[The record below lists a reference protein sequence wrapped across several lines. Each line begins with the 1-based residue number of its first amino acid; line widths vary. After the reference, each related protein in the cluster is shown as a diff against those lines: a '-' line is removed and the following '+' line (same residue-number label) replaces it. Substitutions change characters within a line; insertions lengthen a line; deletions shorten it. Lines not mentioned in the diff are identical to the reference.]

1 MDQLKERMQSTIR
14 GENQVIAIRAKI
26 LPELRR
32 REGPELVGTVLRED
46 GLLSRRRAR
55 SELPH
60 TVEGLRKGE
69 ISFDNARIIAG
80 ASRRGEIDEGE
91 LADVAKTQ
99 SPDKFAGT
107 VRKHEQQRSED
118 DGVAKLTHQQSRR
131 YAKISADLDDGM
143 IVLYG
148 RFDPIT
154 GARIESVLSN
164 KMDQLWRAEDPRN
177 RVTPGQRLAD
187 ALEMLLTRPGEDD
200 VRSQG
205 VKLLMIAEHDV
216 ISGELGKARL
226 PDGTPIPVQ
235 KVREL
240 AVTPKFFPPRSQS
253 GGCHCP
259 KESSYCYSQ
268 TPTRSG
274 AASFGPH

>member
-1 MDQLKERMQSTIR
+1 MSKGAVNPQAVNQVLVLAPPLPVTEATVDQLKERMQSTIR
-14 GENQVIAIRAKI
+14 GENQVMAIRAEI

-55 SELPH
+55 SEVETAVQLSELPH

-80 ASRRGEIDEGE
+80 ASRRGQIDEGE

-131 YAKISADLDDGM
+131 YAKISTDLDDGM

-226 PDGTPIPVQ
+226 PDGTPIHVQ
-235 KVREL
+235 
-240 AVTPKFFPPRSQS
+240 
-253 GGCHCP
+253 
-259 KESSYCYSQ
+259 
-268 TPTRSG
+268 
-274 AASFGPH
+274 